1 MSEEV
6 YLSSGDFP
14 AGPEISTLDEES
26 SSPGTSQIEGARE
39 SRRGRSV
46 GEKGE
51 GSAQSHVLN
60 GEREILE
67 SLKKVRDRALAVRR
81 RAIADAFVLADQ
93 CKVFAQ
99 HLPKAQLIAFIR
111 AECRVSRSEA
121 NAYLLMADLPGP
133 ERAVLKQSAIDVSV
147 LCRLAKEPLSV
158 RNEAFTMLRSG
169 RSLSL
174 SDLRLLRRDVLAAEA
189 AVSGRPDRSAVKEL
203 KSAVRLKAQEF
214 IDRFLEGLGGL
225 ANAFADLYNETN
237 PEDRSPETVA
247 RVGALAESARRLSAQ
262 LQRLVPADFLASG
275 DEWPQHSWARVFQT
289 LNLLAD
295 RKLCSIE
302 DWSWPEVDPLWIDEG
317 RHEPLLWALG
327 QELPELSRHRR
338 RVGKGVIALDRSP
351 RSTKSRPSATYRYS
365 VLELCAGA
373 GGQAIGLHAAG
384 FWHAGIFER
393 DPEAAATLRANRPKW
408 PVFEADINTI
418 DVSRYKG
425 VDLVAGGLPC
435 QPYSQAGERRGAE
448 DERDLFDRA
457 LEIIEQVQPK
467 AVLIENVV
475 GISQV
480 THGVRR
486 LQVYAELERM
496 GYDAEWRIIEGPDF
510 GLAQN
515 RRRAI
520 LVALRRG
527 MLHRFRWPLAPE
539 MAQTSVGSRLKDL
552 MGARGWRRLDQ
563 WVAKANGLAP
573 TLIGGSTKKMG
584 IDLAQPNSRQAWFNI
599 AVDPRKPAKEAP
611 DPDFDGI
618 PCLTLPMLARLQDF
632 PDDWVFSGSRQAQ
645 FRQMA
650 NAFPPRL
657 SRVLGLALQRA
668 LSGEEIDLGTAIEA
682 PLFKRLDLA
691 EFNRHMRE
699 AAE

>member
-1 MSEEV
+1 MSEEA
-6 YLSSGDFP
+6 YLPSGDF
-14 AGPEISTLDEES
+14 AAESGSSALEENGSERGTNHIGDS
-26 SSPGTSQIEGARE
+26 SE
-39 SRRGRSV
+39 SRPGRPIC
-46 GEKGE
+46 EKGE
-51 GSAQSHVLN
+51 GPGQNQVV
-60 GEREILE
+60 GGDRELLE
-67 SLKKVRDRALAVRR
+67 SLKKVRDRALAGRR
-81 RAIADAFVLADQ
+81 RAIADAFALADK

-99 HLPKAQLIAFIR
+99 HLSKAHLVAFIR
-111 AECRVSRSEA
+111 AECRVSRTEA
-121 NAYLLMADLPGP
+121 SAYLLLADFTDP
-133 ERAVLKQSAIDVSV
+133 ERADLQQSAIDVSV
-147 LCRLAKEPLSV
+147 LCRLAKQPPTV
-158 RNEAFTMLRSG
+158 RDEALTMLRSG

-174 SDLRLLRRDVLAAEA
+174 ADLRLLRRDVLAAEA
-189 AVSGRPDRSAVKEL
+189 AVSGKPDRSAVTDL
-203 KSAVRLKAQEF
+203 KSAVRLKAREF
-214 IDRFLEGLGGL
+214 VDRFLEGLGGL
-225 ANAFADLYNETN
+225 ANDFTDLYNETS
-237 PEDRSPETVA
+237 PEDRSPETVS
-247 RVGALAESARRLSAQ
+247 RVDALAENARRLAAQ
-262 LQRLVPADFLASG
+262 LQRLVPVDFLTSG
-275 DEWPQHSWARVFQT
+275 DEWPQHSWSRVLRT

-295 RKLCSIE
+295 RRLCSIE
-302 DWSWPEVDPLWIDEG
+302 GWSWPDVDPLWIDES
-317 RHEPLLWALG
+317 RHEPLMWALG

-338 RVGKGVIALDRSP
+338 RLGQGVVALDRHPQSS
-351 RSTKSRPSATYRYS
+351 RSRPAKPYQYS

-384 FWHAGIFER
+384 FWHAGIFEKA
-393 DPEAAATLRANRPKW
+393 PEAAATLRANRPKW

-418 DVSRYKG
+418 DVSRYRG

-435 QPYSQAGERRGAE
+435 QPYSQAGERRGAG

-457 LEIIEQVQPK
+457 LQIIEQVQPK
-467 AVLIENVV
+467 AILIENVV

-486 LQVYAELERM
+486 LQVYSELERM

-527 MLHRFRWPLAPE
+527 LMHRFRWPLAPE
-539 MAQTSVGSRLKDL
+539 MAPTSVGSRLKDL
-552 MGARGWRRLDQ
+552 MGARGWVRLDQ
-563 WVAKANGLAP
+563 WVAGADGLAP
-573 TLIGGSTKKMG
+573 TLIGGSAKKMG

-599 AVDPRKPAKEAP
+599 GVDPRKPAKEAP

-632 PDDWVFSGSRQAQ
+632 PDDWGFSGSRQAQ

-657 SRVLGLALQRA
+657 SRVLGLAIQRA
-668 LSGEEIDLGTAIEA
+668 LSGEEIDVRTAIEA
-682 PLFKRLDLA
+682 PLFNRLDLA
-691 EFNRHMRE
+691 EFNRHLRE

>member
-1 MSEEV
+1 MSEV
-6 YLSSGDFP
+6 AYLPSSDCL
-14 AGPEISTLDEES
+14 AGPETSTLEETAS
-26 SSPGTSQIEGARE
+26 EPGIGQIVCSRE
-39 SRRGRSV
+39 SGRGREI
-46 GEKGE
+46 GKDGA
-51 GSAQSHVLN
+51 GSAQAPAVGADSQ
-60 GEREILE
+60 ILE
-67 SLKKVRDRALAVRR
+67 SLKKVRDRALASRR
-81 RAIADAFVLADQ
+81 RAIADAFALADQ
-93 CKVFAQ
+93 CKAFAQ

-111 AECRVSRSEA
+111 AECLVSRTEA
-121 NAYLLMADLPGP
+121 NAYLLLANFAGP
-133 ERAVLKQSAIDVSV
+133 ERADIKQSAIDVSV
-147 LCRLAKEPLSV
+147 LCRLAKQPPTV
-158 RNEAFTMLRSG
+158 RDEALTMLRSG

-174 SDLRLLRRDVLAAEA
+174 ADLRLLRRDVLAAEA
-189 AVSGRPDRSAVKEL
+189 AVSGKPDRSAVTEL

-247 RVGALAESARRLSAQ
+247 RVDALAASAGRLSAQ
-262 LQRLVPADFLASG
+262 LQRLVPVDFLASG
-275 DEWPQHSWARVFQT
+275 DEWPQHSWSRVFQT

-317 RHEPLLWALG
+317 RHEPLMWALG

-338 RVGKGVIALDRSP
+338 RLGQGVVALDRHPQNS
-351 RSTKSRPSATYRYS
+351 RSRPAKPYRYS

-384 FWHAGIFER
+384 FWHAGIFEKA
-393 DPEAAATLRANRPKW
+393 PEAAATLRANRPKW
-408 PVFEADINTI
+408 PVFEADINKI
-418 DVSRYKG
+418 DVSRYRG

-691 EFNRHMRE
+691 EFNRQMRE

>member
-1 MSEEV
+1 MSEDA
-6 YLSSGDFP
+6 YLPSDRP
-14 AGPEISTLDEES
+14 AGPESSTLEETAS
-26 SSPGTSQIEGARE
+26 EPGIGEIVCSRE
-39 SRRGRSV
+39 SRRGRPT
-46 GEKGE
+46 GE
-51 GSAQSHVLN
+51 N
-60 GEREILE
+60 GQGPGQNQVSGGDLGILE
-67 SLKKVRDRALAVRR
+67 SLKKVRDRALAGRR
-81 RAIADAFVLADQ
+81 RAIADAFALADQ

-111 AECRVSRSEA
+111 AECRVSRTEA
-121 NAYLLMADLPGP
+121 NAYLQLADFTDP
-133 ERAVLKQSAIDVSV
+133 ERADLKQSAIDVSV
-147 LCRLAKEPLSV
+147 LCRLAKQPPTV
-158 RNEAFTMLRSG
+158 RDEALTMLRSG

-189 AVSGRPDRSAVKEL
+189 AVSGRPDRSAVTEL

-247 RVGALAESARRLSAQ
+247 RVDALAASAGRLSAQ
-262 LQRLVPADFLASG
+262 LQRLVPADFLASA
-275 DEWPQHSWARVFQT
+275 DDWPQHSWSRVFQT

-302 DWSWPEVDPLWIDEG
+302 DWSWPEVDPLWIDER
-317 RHEPLLWALG
+317 RHEPLMWALG

-338 RVGKGVIALDRSP
+338 RPGRGVVALDRHAQSS
-351 RSTKSRPSATYRYS
+351 RSRPAKPYRYS

-384 FWHAGIFER
+384 FWHAGIFEKA
-393 DPEAAATLRANRPKW
+393 PEAAATLRANRPKW

-418 DVSRYKG
+418 DVSRFRG

-435 QPYSQAGERRGAE
+435 QPYSQAGERRGAA

-467 AVLIENVV
+467 AILIENVV

-496 GYDAEWRIIEGPDF
+496 GYDTEWRIIEGPDF

-527 MLHRFRWPLAPE
+527 MLHRFRWPLVPE
-539 MAQTSVGSRLKDL
+539 MAPTSVGSRLKDL

-563 WVAKANGLAP
+563 WVATADGLAP

-584 IDLAQPNSRQAWFNI
+584 IDLAQPNSRQAWFDI
-599 AVDPRKPAKEAP
+599 GVDPRKPAKDAP

-618 PCLTLPMLARLQDF
+618 PCLTLPMIARLQDF

-657 SRVLGLALQRA
+657 SRVLGLAVQRA
-668 LSGEEIDLGTAIEA
+668 LSGEEIDVKTAIEA

-691 EFNRHMRE
+691 EFNRQMRE